1 MAAPEPPTPEPPAP
15 PPSERPH
22 AEPLGEFERI
32 ARFFAPLAG
41 PGALGLLDDAAFLP
55 GPDGDEYVLTAD
67 AIVEGVHF
75 RPDDPPMQVAQKLLR
90 VNLSDL
96 AAKGARP
103 VGYLLTTSLPKACD
117 EAWLAAFSQGLA
129 ADQARFGIALLGGD
143 STGTSG
149 PAVLSVTALG
159 RVAAGRGVLRAGARP
174 GDLVYVSGTLGDG
187 ALGLQVLAGAVIG
200 LDPADAAF
208 LADRYRLPR
217 PRLALGAGLV
227 GLAHAMADVSD
238 GLLADLGHIAD
249 VSGVAAVVEARRV
262 PVSAAA
268 QAAIARAPARWE
280 APFSGGD
287 DYELVFAVPPAA
299 ADAVAALARDL
310 DLRVSA
316 IGRFEAGTGV
326 TLVDAHGTA
335 MPVTATGWRHF

>member
-1 MAAPEPPTPEPPAP
+1 MAALEPPRSPTPELLTPGPQ
-15 PPSERPH
+15 
-22 AEPLGEFERI
+22 PLGEFERI

-75 RPDDPPMQVAQKLLR
+75 RPGDPPMQVAQKLLR

-103 VGYLLTTSLPKACD
+103 VGYLLTTSLPPACG
-117 EAWLAAFSQGLA
+117 EAWLAAFSAGLA
-129 ADQARFGIALLGGD
+129 ADQARFGISLLGGD
-143 STGTSG
+143 STGTQG
-149 PAVLSVTALG
+149 PAVLSLTALG
-159 RVAAGRGVLRAGARP
+159 RVAAGRGVLRGGARP

-187 ALGLQVLAGAVIG
+187 ALGLQVLEGGIAG
-200 LDPADAAF
+200 LDDADAAF
-208 LADRYRLPR
+208 LADRYRLPQ

-238 GLLADLGHIAD
+238 GLLADLGHIAE
-249 VSGVAAVVEARRV
+249 VSGVAAVVEAHLV
-262 PVSAAA
+262 PVSVAA
-268 QAAIARAPARWE
+268 QAVIARAPAHGQ

-287 DYELVFAVPPAA
+287 DYELVFAAPPHA
-299 ADAVAALARDL
+299 ADGVRALADAL
-310 DLRVSA
+310 GLRVTA
-316 IGRFEAGTGV
+316 IGRVEAGAGV
-326 TLVDAHGTA
+326 RLVDPQGRA
-335 MPVTATGWRHF
+335 MPVTSTGWRHF